1 MWLKSGATVFRGAL
15 LDTLQTVTCVW
26 MNKLKFVIFYVINFI
41 SEDKMMSL
49 PNFPS
54 CRCPQDHNNEGRNK
68 RGRKKKKETA
78 PISNPSRVVC

>member
-26 MNKLKFVIFYVINFI
+26 MNKLKFVIFYVINSI

-54 CRCPQDHNNEGRNK
+54 CRCPQDHNNKGRNK
-68 RGRKKKKETA
+68 RGRKKKKETV
-78 PISNPSRVVC
+78 PISNPSSVVC